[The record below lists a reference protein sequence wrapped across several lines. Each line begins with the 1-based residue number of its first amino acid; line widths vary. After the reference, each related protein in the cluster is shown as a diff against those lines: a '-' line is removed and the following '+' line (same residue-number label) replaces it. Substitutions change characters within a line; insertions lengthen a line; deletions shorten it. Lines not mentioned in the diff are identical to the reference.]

1 MIRHRAPR
9 EWHPVRRAL
18 GHGIFWL
25 ARAGVFIAVAV
36 ALAPVTLVAA
46 GAFWYGW
53 WRGAPPRRIY
63 LAALWCL
70 PMVAAWLIAVAAW
83 PARGG

>member
-1 MIRHRAPR
+1 MRLAMGHR
-9 EWHPVRRAL
+9 
-18 GHGIFWL
+18 IFWL
-25 ARAGVFIAVAV
+25 ARVAALIAVAV

-46 GAFWYGW
+46 GAFAFGW

-70 PMVAAWLIAVAAW
+70 PMVAVWLVAVAAW
-83 PARGG
+83 PVIKWPALILIVGYWA

>member
-1 MIRHRAPR
+1 M
-9 EWHPVRRAL
+9 

-25 ARAGVFIAVAV
+25 ARVAVLIAVAV

-46 GAFWYGW
+46 GAFACGW

-70 PMVAAWLIAVAAW
+70 PMVAAWLAAVAAW
-83 PARGG
+83 PIGGERVWASHAGKFWV